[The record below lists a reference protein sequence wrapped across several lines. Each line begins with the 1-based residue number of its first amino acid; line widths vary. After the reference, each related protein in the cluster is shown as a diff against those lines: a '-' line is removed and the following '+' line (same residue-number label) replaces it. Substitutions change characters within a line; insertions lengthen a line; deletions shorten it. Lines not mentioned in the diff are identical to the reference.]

1 MAERKRSP
9 IVMIHGAFCGGWAFD
24 DFRKPFEA
32 KGYAVTAPTLRYH
45 DCGREPPAALGKT
58 SLIDYAADLEKLI

>member
-1 MAERKRSP
+1 MARRKRSP

-32 KGYAVTAPTLRYH
+32 KGYAVTA
-45 DCGREPPAALGKT
+45 
-58 SLIDYAADLEKLI
+58 